1 MSLSHKTSLLNESDA
16 AAVQTYIDTLMNA
29 HRDSTKKRE
38 ALVYLKRILQSD
50 RIVVRD
56 YQAKL
61 ARMSSLIN
69 SHAERQELAGQS
81 DITHLFTADSRTV
94 DELIEVLQS
103 DNGIL
108 YGVDYTFDNT
118 VFGPLMSNETRF
130 VITGDNARFL
140 GESNKGIAKRQELT
154 CSCLVKAPLHL
165 KPKNGATEVK
175 NVVIDG
181 VKFMPNSAEH
191 TVTFETK
198 VENITFT
205 NCIFDGTNHADSKGI
220 WGLNEA
226 FEGTLTLKNCII
238 QNYTSWGYMDPTTS
252 SSATPSTRLELVDI
266 QDCLF
271 LNNKGSMAFRTV
283 QDPAGAGYTAV
294 TETFQFLN
302 NKIDVSGLSDLHS
315 LFWSAIECN
324 NFDKVVVKGNVAN
337 GIRASSTGSRGFL
350 QIWSKGPDMVVEVEN
365 NTLTDYNIG
374 YQLAFGDESSTA
386 VYKGCVNSDSYIR
399 MGQNDLTRVDHTHKL
414 VYPWLS
420 TTATV
425 NISGSGVL
433 PTITVPNVVDDFTV
447 NDYPLIEAYTWTTE
461 AAFEAY
467 VFQLGNNATGYIQIN
482 NTTLLDESSI
492 KNFSMSL
499 NSSLIT
505 ADPTKLWL
513 DMVTTPDG
521 SSWRVHEQERSFS
534 SGTMIKILR
543 FNPQNDP
550 NGDPPAN
557 ADYVFRLY
565 FKIE

>member
-1 MSLSHKTSLLNESDA
+1 MSLSHRTTLLNESDA

-94 DELIEVLQS
+94 DQLIEVLQS
-103 DNGIL
+103 DDGIL

-350 QIWSKGPDMVVEVEN
+350 QIWSKGPDMEIEVEN

-374 YQLAFGDESSTA
+374 YQLAFGNESSTA
-386 VYKGCVNSDSYIR
+386 VFKGCVNSDSYIR

>member
-1 MSLSHKTSLLNESDA
+1 MSLSHKTTLLNESDV

-50 RIVVRD
+50 RLVVRD

-94 DELIEVLQS
+94 DQLIQVLQS

-140 GESNKGIAKRQELT
+140 GESNRGSAKRQELV

-165 KPKNGATEVK
+165 KPLSGATEVK
-175 NVVIDG
+175 DVVIDG

-205 NCIFDGTNHADSKGI
+205 NCIFDGSNHADSKCI
-220 WGLNEA
+220 WGTNQA

-238 QNYTSWGYMDPTTS
+238 QNYKAWGLLDPTTS
-252 SSATPSTRLELVDI
+252 SGTPSTRLELVDI

-271 LNNKGSMAFRTV
+271 LNNMGSMAFRTV
-283 QDPAGAGYTAV
+283 QDPAGAGYSAV

-302 NKIDVSGLSDLHS
+302 NKIDVSGLVDLHS

-324 NFDKVVVKGNVAN
+324 NFDKVVVKGNVAS
-337 GIRASSTGSRGFL
+337 GIRASSTGIRGFL
-350 QIWSKGPDMVVEVEN
+350 QIWSKGPDMVIEVEN
-365 NTLTDYNIG
+365 NTLTDYNIA
-374 YQLAFGDESSTA
+374 YQIALGGEPADAA
-386 VYKGCVNSDSYIR
+386 VFKGCVNSDSYIHI
-399 MGQNDLTRVDHTHKL
+399 GQNDLTRVDHTHKL

-420 TTATV
+420 ETAVV
-425 NISGSGVL
+425 NISGSGVI
-433 PTITVPNVVDDFTV
+433 PTITVPSAATDLTV
-447 NDYPLIEAYTWTTE
+447 NDFPLIETFSFATE
-461 AAFEAY
+461 A
-467 VFQLGNNATGYIQIN
+467 QLDAKTFDLGSNTTGYIQIE
-482 NTTLLDESSI
+482 NTTQLTENGVQWFKIHVKSDVIAAS
-492 KNFSMSL
+492 
-499 NSSLIT
+499 
-505 ADPTKLWL
+505 PHKLWQ
-513 DMVTTPDG
+513 DTVF
-521 SSWRVHEQERSFS
+521 SEYRIIEQERSFNTTGVMEKRCRLG
-534 SGTMIKILR
+534 GTV
-543 FNPQNDP
+543 
-550 NGDPPAN
+550 PAN
-557 ADYVFRLY
+557 STFCKLY
-565 FKIE
+565 FKIG

>member
-1 MSLSHKTSLLNESDA
+1 MSLSHKTTLLNESDV

-94 DELIEVLQS
+94 DQLIEVLQS
-103 DNGIL
+103 DDGIL

-350 QIWSKGPDMVVEVEN
+350 QIWSKGPDMEIEVEN

-374 YQLAFGDESSTA
+374 YQLAFGNESSTA
-386 VYKGCVNSDSYIR
+386 VFKGCVNSDSYIR